1 MLRLHS
7 PSEANYQAWEQFLRD
22 HPQNSVFQSPEMH
35 FFYSGVK
42 KFHSVPLLVEE
53 DGRIIGVLLAVIIR
67 EHIGPLGFLS
77 ARAVVY
83 GGPVMVLEKVK
94 RLKALDMLLGA
105 LVKKVGKSTMFIQ
118 FRNSFSWNEDEI
130 AVFERHGFTMRD
142 RINLLIDTDSRKQ
155 MLAGM
160 KENRKRQI
168 LKGLKQG
175 DEVRS
180 PKNVSEV
187 RALYFLLA
195 DLYANKVRK
204 PFPQWSFFEK
214 FYQYSQQGKLGIIRV
229 VVNKGRV
236 IGGIISPVTP
246 DKTIFEWYVVGLDK
260 EYPGHYP
267 SVVATWSAMAYAA
280 ENKLKQFDLM
290 GLGKP
295 DEPYGVRDFKLRF
308 GGEVVNYGRFGRRNY
323 TTLYNL
329 AEFGYNLLRHMRK
342 V

>member
-1 MLRLHS
+1 MLRIIPVS
-7 PSEANYQAWEQFLRD
+7 QIDPKSWEQFLEN
-22 HPQNSVFQSPEMH
+22 HTHNSVFQSPEMH
-35 FFYSGVK
+35 FFYLGVK
-42 KFHSVPLLVEE
+42 KFHPIPLLVEE
-53 DGRIIGVLLAVIIR
+53 DGRMVGVLLAVVIR
-67 EHIGPLGFLS
+67 EHHGPLGFLS

-83 GGPVMVLEKVK
+83 GGPVMILEKEK
-94 RLKALDMLLGA
+94 RLEVLDMLLGT
-105 LVKKVGKSTMFIQ
+105 LVKKVGKSTIFIQ
-118 FRNSFSWNEDEI
+118 FRNFFAWDDDEI
-130 AVFERHGFTMRD
+130 TVFEQHGFTMRD
-142 RINLLIDTDSRKQ
+142 RINLLIDTVSQKQ
-155 MLAGM
+155 MLSGM
-160 KENRKRQI
+160 KDNRKRQI

-175 DEVRS
+175 NEIRS
-180 PKNVSEV
+180 PRNLSEV
-187 RALYFLLA
+187 RALYLLLV
-195 DLYANKVRK
+195 DLYKNKVRK
-204 PFPQWSFFEK
+204 PLAPWSFLEK
-214 FYQYSQQGKLGIIRV
+214 FYQCSQQGKLGIIRV
-229 VVNKGRV
+229 VVNNGRV

-267 SVVATWSAMAYAA
+267 SVVATWSAMVYAA

-329 AEFGYNLLRHMRK
+329 SEFGYNFLRHIRK